1 MYNLISGSLAY
12 RVRGHR
18 DSVTWLY
25 AVSLNADTNTLKSLS
40 ENTEEYINQLHLITG
55 SSDGFIR
62 QLDLKTIDSDP
73 RPNESN
79 CGHPLTCVEGSK
91 EQRCLYVRARN
102 GEIFMNFSVLYMNYR
117 LIQRVITVNKNSEII
132 LLLFVFLINH
142 NYVQPWQLLAIFR
155 VNQLLAINRV
165 YDSQDHP

>member
-1 MYNLISGSLAY
+1 VYNLISGSLAY

-40 ENTEEYINQLHLITG
+40 ENTEEYINQLILITG

-62 QLDLKTIDSDP
+62 QLNLKTIDSDP

-91 EQRCLYVRARN
+91 EQRCLYVGARN
-102 GEIFMNFSVLYMNYR
+102 GEIFIYNPKTYQMTKAIFKVDYTSVLHCALN
-117 LIQRVITVNKNSEII
+117 LIIFKMII
-132 LLLFVFLINH
+132 SFFPLVGFGNH
-142 NYVQPWQLLAIFR
+142 VPESDQIPVAQE
-155 VNQLLAINRV
+155 
-165 YDSQDHP
+165 SHHCGCPS